1 MARPYSVDLR
11 ERVVRAV
18 EAGASRRATAAKF
31 EVSPSFVIKL
41 MQRWRRLGTLQPERM
56 GGRKRAKLAGHAERV
71 RALLAAAPD
80 LTIGELRGRLAAAG
94 IAVSRSALGRFL
106 IAAGLT
112 RKKRPSTPPSR
123 IGRTSPPPAAPGA
136 RGSPS

>member
-1 MARPYSVDLR
+1 VDLR

-41 MQRWRRLGTLQPERM
+41 MQRWRRRGMVQPERI
-56 GGRKRAKLAGHAERV
+56 GGRKRAKLAAHAERV
-71 RALLAAAPD
+71 QGVLAAEPD
-80 LTIGELRGRLAAAG
+80 LTIAELRGRLAAAG

-123 IGRTSPPPAAPGA
+123 TGRMSPLPGAPGA